1 MNQVVLLIVVVLIL
15 LYFFVHL
22 KNEGFIPP
30 GVDPE
35 RGMIYF
41 YETFY
46 SNDYS
51 TRLKIGDLYGDKIAL
66 EYYDRE
72 QNRHYKYDNY
82 VYFNSKIAVEVHL
95 NDEKLTTQFIQLD
108 DLGVAKPI
116 EYIRKTALKQAGIP
130 EIDLNL
136 PTVKKI
142 IVYVYVP
149 KSG

>member
-1 MNQVVLLIVVVLIL
+1 MDHFGLLIVGILIL
-15 LYFFVHL
+15 LFLIFHIST
-22 KNEGFIPP
+22 EGFIPP

-35 RGMIYF
+35 RGMMYF

-51 TRLKIGDLYGDKIAL
+51 TRLKIGDLYGDKITV
-66 EYYDRE
+66 EYYDQER
-72 QNRHYKYDNY
+72 NCHYKYDNY
-82 VYFNSKIAVEVHL
+82 VYFNSKIAAEVHL
-95 NDEKLTTQFIQLD
+95 NDEKLTTQFIRLD

-136 PTVKKI
+136 PAVKKMT
-142 IVYVYVP
+142 VYVYVP